1 MVSKIGLSVK
11 DGGRCGCGV
20 WLEAVLPASRGLLLL
35 GQESSDSGASNLRIA
50 PFSLSLPLDLPFY
63 DGSN

>member
-11 DGGRCGCGV
+11 DGGGWGCGV
-20 WLEAVLPASRGLLLL
+20 WLGMVLPALRGLLLL

-50 PFSLSLPLDLPFY
+50 PFSPSLPRSPFL
-63 DGSN
+63 

>member
-1 MVSKIGLSVK
+1 MVRKIGLFVE
-11 DGGRCGCGV
+11 DGGGWGCRV

-50 PFSLSLPLDLPFY
+50 PFSLSLPPQSPFL
-63 DGSN
+63 